1 MKRTFYWIMMMFT
14 SALLLTGCGQSG
26 FGPIQSGVSYFAFG
40 DTVSSANLR
49 SKPQRIVS
57 LNIRSDEILLA
68 LVPPERVIALSRL
81 ADDDGI
87 SNITGEAKQISQ
99 RVTLN
104 AEQLIFM
111 HPDLVLA
118 TQSQPPELIQTLRD
132 AGIIVHV
139 HKTPHKIGD
148 VETVIRQTAEA
159 VGEKEGGERLIQ
171 QMEAEMRPINT
182 AVDNIPSEE
191 RVKLVRF
198 TLLGGS
204 GGKGTSFDEI
214 CRLAGVQNG
223 ASVIGVKNGQQLS
236 KEQIIRF
243 NPEVLILP
251 TWGYTTNTNMD
262 EYAADI
268 LNDPALQQVKA
279 VQNKRVVIIEDRH
292 MLSTSQY
299 MVECVKDVFRAAY
312 PERAETIGM

>member
-1 MKRTFYWIMMMFT
+1 MKRTFYWIIMLLT
-14 SALLLTGCGQSG
+14 GALLLTGCGQSG
-26 FGPIQSGVSYFAFG
+26 FGSIQSGMHYFGFG
-40 DTVSSANLR
+40 DAAYSTSLH

-68 LVPPERVIALSRL
+68 LVNPERVVALSRL

-87 SNITGEAKQISQ
+87 SNITEDAKKISQ

-111 HPDLVLA
+111 RPDLVLA

-139 HKTPHKIGD
+139 HKTPHKIGE
-148 VETVIRQTAEA
+148 VETVIRQTADA

-171 QMEAEMRPINT
+171 QMEGEMKPINA
-182 AVDNIPSEE
+182 AVAHISAEE

-204 GGKGTSFDEI
+204 GGKGTAFDEI

-223 ASVIGVKNGQQLS
+223 ASVIGVQNGQQLS
-236 KEQIIRF
+236 KEQIISF
-243 NPEVLILP
+243 NPDVLILP
-251 TWGYTTNTNMD
+251 TWGYTTNTDM
-262 EYAADI
+262 EQYAADI
-268 LNDPALQQVKA
+268 LNDPALQQVTA
-279 VQNKRVVIIEDRH
+279 VKDRRVVAIEDRH

-299 MVECVKDVFRAAY
+299 MIECVKDIFRAAY
-312 PERAETIGM
+312 PVQTADMGL